1 MRFYKFVNYIKLID
15 DKQIKAHC
23 VLLNVLWIFNGTDFL
38 I

>member
-23 VLLNVLWIFNGTDFL
+23 VLLNVCVDFIFNGTDF
-38 I
+38 